1 MNEYQREKFKQTN
14 EVDLAYG
21 VPGLGRFR
29 VNVFQQRG
37 TIGVVFRVIPF
48 KIQSIEQLMLPKVLE
63 KMAGEQRGLILVTGT
78 TGSGKS
84 TTLAAMIDHINA
96 TETCHIMTIEDPIE
110 FLIRDKRSIVN
121 QREVGVDTMSF
132 GQALKSALR
141 QDPDVILVGEMRDL
155 ETIETALTAAETG
168 HLVMSTLHTLDATE
182 TINRIISAFPPYQ
195 QKQVR
200 LQLGSVLRGVIS
212 QRLVPRADGKG
223 RVPAIEVLLCTTRV
237 REMIE
242 DKDRT
247 KEIPD
252 AISQGHVSYG
262 MQTFDQSLMG
272 LLKAGA
278 HHLRGGAAAG
288 HQPGR
293 LRAARLRHQRHL
305 RLEVGRLRAA
315 GRAGRGRPPRRPRRP
330 VPPGRRRRS
339 QSQPLGRVQPSRPA
353 APRPEGPSLGAR
365 PAAMTTSRSSGS
377 RGRGRKPGRADEP
390 PRERARALALRLPRL
405 RARTEAELRARLARA
420 ELGDEADGVVAWLR
434 GLGYL
439 DDVALARARAR
450 SLTAPGKLGPRGA
463 ERRLAAAGVGRDR
476 GPARRWPRRWPRC
489 RAARRPAA
497 ALLAER
503 RAAGRPARPGWTS
516 GRGPGWP
523 ASSWGAASRARRWRR
538 RWAASTTGSW
548 TSPDLPRRAPPGG
561 CGSRGSALCSAPS

>member
-1 MNEYQREKFKQTN
+1 MELNEILQVALRAGASDIHLKAGLPPMFRVDGALVPLKDARRLPPEEVGRMAFGIMNDFQKEKFKQTN

-29 VNVFQQRG
+29 VNIFQQRG
-37 TIGVVFRVIPF
+37 TLGGVFRVIPF
-48 KIQSIEQLMLPKVLE
+48 KIQSIEQLLLPKILE
-63 KMAGEQRGLILVTGT
+63 KIAGEQRGLVLVTGT

-84 TTLAAMIDHINA
+84 TTLAAMIDHVNA

-200 LQLGSVLRGVIS
+200 LQLGSVLKAVIS

-223 RVPAIEVLLCTTRV
+223 RVPAIEVLLATGRV
-237 REMIE
+237 RELIE

-252 AISQGHVSYG
+252 AIAQGHVAYG

-272 LLKAGA
+272 LLKQGLITYEEALRQATNPDDFALRVSGISGTSDSRWDGLEKADGQGATPGAARPAPVPAAGGPPRPPPVPGQA
-278 HHLRGGAAAG
+278 VARIQPAQVAAKPGAAA
-288 HQPGR
+288 
-293 LRAARLRHQRHL
+293 
-305 RLEVGRLRAA
+305 
-315 GRAGRGRPPRRPRRP
+315 PP
-330 VPPGRRRRS
+330 
-339 QSQPLGRVQPSRPA
+339 
-353 APRPEGPSLGAR
+353 
-365 PAAMTTSRSSGS
+365 
-377 RGRGRKPGRADEP
+377 ADDDFQI
-390 PRERARALALRLPRL
+390 ERF
-405 RARTEAELRARLARA
+405 
-420 ELGDEADGVVAWLR
+420 
-434 GLGYL
+434 
-439 DDVALARARAR
+439 
-450 SLTAPGKLGPRGA
+450 
-463 ERRLAAAGVGRDR
+463 
-476 GPARRWPRRWPRC
+476 
-489 RAARRPAA
+489 
-497 ALLAER
+497 
-503 RAAGRPARPGWTS
+503 
-516 GRGPGWP
+516 
-523 ASSWGAASRARRWRR
+523 
-538 RWAASTTGSW
+538 
-548 TSPDLPRRAPPGG
+548 
-561 CGSRGSALCSAPS
+561 